1 MRRISVYR
9 FGFQLFSERLRGA
22 LFFGKSLNIKGKG
35 QKKDRPGGI
44 PKNTSQTA
52 KFRPNRPFGQSFRM
66 PRVEALNHRLVQ
78 VLPKESLNWM
88 AFPKEF
94 RPESSDSV
102 NFARRF
108 HRRL

>member
-1 MRRISVYR
+1 VCADLAFS
-9 FGFQLFSERLRGA
+9 FFQGAFEA
-22 LFFGKSLNIKGKG
+22 LFFLVKSYEHKVKGT
-35 QKKDRPGGI
+35 KKDRPGGI

-52 KFRPNRPFGQSFRM
+52 KFRPNRPFDQSFRM
-66 PRVEALNHRLVQ
+66 PRVEALNHRLIQ

-88 AFPKEF
+88 AFPKEL

>member
-1 MRRISVYR
+1 VFTDLAFS
-9 FGFQLFSERLRGA
+9 FFQSAYEA
-22 LFFGKSLNIKGKG
+22 LFFWQIFEHKVKGT
-35 QKKDRPGGI
+35 KKDRPSGI

-108 HRRL
+108 HRPV